1 MSIKEFIANS
11 LASLDTH
18 NKGFSARKL
27 AAFTIVTLIIIAH
40 IKWFKSDKWE
50 YLGEVLAL
58 DFGFIALCLG
68 MTTWESVTNKKNN
81 IPTDTPPTP

>member
-27 AAFTIVTLIIIAH
+27 AAFTIITMIIIAH
-40 IKWFKSDKWE
+40 VKWFKSDKWE
-50 YLGEVLAL
+50 YLAEVLAL

-68 MTTWESVTNKKNN
+68 MTTYEAIKKNS
-81 IPTDTPPTP
+81 PPTTGSDTTP